1 MKSILQSRS
10 LTAVLSA
17 VLLLLPQM
25 ASAQK
30 NVNLS
35 GTVRDSWSDPLVG
48 VSVIQ
53 KGTANGVSTL
63 ADGTYSISVPEGA
76 TVQFSCIG
84 YRTVEKLASGG
95 ILDVVLE
102 DDTNMLESIVVVG
115 YGTQKKANLTGSVA
129 SVSSDDIKDIP
140 AANAA
145 SLLQGRLPGVV
156 LTSNGGQAGKDNP
169 EIRIRGI
176 GTLSG
181 NNNPM
186 VVIDGIEAGVDDIRQ
201 IAAADIDNV
210 SVLKDAASAAIYG
223 VRAANGVIL
232 ITTKRGFE
240 SAPKI
245 NYSSNFTLQKAA
257 IMPDYVDSYNWALM
271 YNESKNSDIYTAD
284 MLRKLQDG
292 SDPDHFAN
300 TRWVDEMFRLAPM
313 QQHGISV
320 RGGSKTARYAVSA
333 GYLDQKGILKY
344 SGYRRYN
351 FRSNVDATLGRVT
364 FGLNLAG
371 SLDDTKEP
379 GGGVTGE
386 NGVMRMLTWF
396 TRPTVPARYS
406 NGYYGCV
413 DGTDISHTVFK
424 NPLQTMSEGYRS
436 NYGYHFDGKLFAEV
450 DIWKGIKFKTS
461 LAYSSYL
468 NTTESYSQKSSK
480 YDAEG
485 NLLYRN
491 ETNSLYKY
499 MWLSR
504 TLTNENLLTWNRTVA
519 DRHEFNVL
527 LGHSTIQYR
536 YDTNHGSKQGFASDN
551 LYQFDA
557 GTEKDNVGGNAEEY
571 SLQSFFGRIGYIYD
585 NRYLFEMNVRHDG
598 SSRLP
603 KSHRYATF
611 PSFSAGW
618 VVSNE
623 DFFSGV
629 GFINHLKLRASW
641 GKLGNQEI
649 GNYPYAPTMA
659 ANYNYYFG
667 SSKSIGLTDNVV
679 ANDNI
684 RWETTTMTDLGFDMN
699 FWKSKFN
706 LTFDWFDKL
715 TSDILLKLSMPSS
728 FLGTLS
734 APYQNVGKVRNRGWE
749 LSLGYNDRAGDWTW
763 NAGVQLSA
771 VNNTIVDN
779 GGIDTYSGNTVNR
792 EGYPIG
798 SYYGL
803 KAIGMYRT
811 EADLRATDSQG
822 RIVTTNGA
830 APVLGNI
837 IYEDFNGDGNINSD
851 DRQIIGNPFPKLA
864 YSFSLGFTWKNL
876 DFNTFWQG
884 VAGVYRYNWEQ
895 TTISNG
901 GNMTKR
907 WLDRYSD
914 TNTGGSMPAMGEGH
928 NYNST
933 YSTFWLDKSDYLRLK
948 NIELGYTF
956 RGRLMERIKCDN
968 LRVYLQSTNLLT
980 ITPLKDYDPE
990 KSSGDTRGDIHPN
1003 LTTFSVGVNL
1013 NF

>member
-1 MKSILQSRS
+1 MKNRLQLRN
-10 LTAVLSA
+10 LTAVLAA
-17 VLLLLPQM
+17 VLFLLPQTV
-25 ASAQK
+25 SAQR
-30 NVNLS
+30 NVNVT

-48 VSVIQ
+48 VTVIQ
-53 KGTANGVSTL
+53 KGTTSGVSTL
-63 ADGTYSISVPEGA
+63 DDGTYSISVPEGA
-76 TVQFSCIG
+76 VLQFSCIG
-84 YRTVEKLASGG
+84 YKSVEKTVSGG
-95 ILDVVLE
+95 SLDVVLE
-102 DDTNMLESIVVVG
+102 DDMNMLESIVVVG

-129 SVSSDDIKDIP
+129 SVSSDDIRDIP

-169 EIRIRGI
+169 EIRIRGV

-245 NYSSNFTLQKAA
+245 NYSGNISLQKAA

-271 YNESKNSDIYTAD
+271 YNESKNTDVYTAD
-284 MLRKLQDG
+284 MLRKLKDG

-300 TRWVDEMFRLAPM
+300 TRWVDEMFRTAPM
-313 QQHGISV
+313 QQHSISV
-320 RGGSKTARYAVSA
+320 RGGSKNAHYAVSA
-333 GYLDQKGILKY
+333 GYLDQEGILKY
-344 SGYRRYN
+344 SGYKRYN

-371 SLDDTKEP
+371 SMDDTKEP

-396 TRPTVPARYS
+396 TRPSVPAVYS

-424 NPLQTMSEGYRS
+424 NPLQTMSEGHRT
-436 NYGYHFDGKLFAEV
+436 NHGYHFDGKLFAEV
-450 DIWKGIKFKTS
+450 DIWNGIKFKS
-461 LAYSSYL
+461 SVAYSTYL
-468 NTTESYSQKSSK
+468 NTTSSYTQKSSK

-485 NLLYRN
+485 NLLYRS

-504 TLTNENLLTWNRTVA
+504 TFTNENLLTWNKTI
-519 DRHEFNVL
+519 DGKHEFNVL
-527 LGHSTIQYR
+527 LGQSTIQYR
-536 YDTNHGSKQGFASDN
+536 YDSDHASKQGFASDN
-551 LYQFDA
+551 LYEFDA
-557 GTEKDNVGGNAEEY
+557 ATTKDNVGGSAEEY

-585 NRYLFEMNVRHDG
+585 SRYLFEVNLRHDG
-598 SSRLP
+598 SSRMP
-603 KSHRYATF
+603 ESHRYATF

-618 VVSNE
+618 VISNE
-623 DFFSGV
+623 DFFNGV
-629 GFINHLKLRASW
+629 SFINHLKLRASW

-684 RWETTTMTDLGFDMN
+684 RWETTTMTDLGFDAG
-699 FWKSKFN
+699 FWKSRIN

-715 TSDILLKLSMPSS
+715 TSDILLKLPLPSS
-728 FLGTLS
+728 FLGTLGS
-734 APYQNVGKVRNRGWE
+734 PYQNVGKVRNRGWE
-749 LSLGYNDRAGDWTW
+749 LSVNYSDRYGDWAW

-771 VNNTIVDN
+771 VKNTIVDN
-779 GGIDTYSGNTVNR
+779 GGIDTFSGNTINR
-792 EGYPIG
+792 EGHPIG

-811 EADLRATDSQG
+811 EADLNRTDSEG

-830 APVLGNI
+830 APMLGNI
-837 IYEDFNGDGNINSD
+837 IYEDFNGDGNINAD

-864 YSFSLGFTWKNL
+864 YSFNLGFTWKSL

-901 GNMTKR
+901 GNMTSR
-907 WLDRYSD
+907 WLDRYSSS
-914 TNTGGSMPAMGEGH
+914 NTDGSMPAMGEGH

-933 YSTFWLDKSDYLRLK
+933 YSTFWLDKADYLRLK

-956 RGRLMERIKCDN
+956 RGGLFERIGCDN
-968 LRVYLQSTNLLT
+968 MRVYLQATNLLT
-980 ITPLKDYDPE
+980 FTPLKDYDPE
-990 KSSGDTRGDIHPN
+990 KSSGDERGDIHPN
-1003 LTTFSVGVNL
+1003 LKTFSVGVNL

>member
-1 MKSILQSRS
+1 MKNKS
-10 LTAVLSA
+10 LFRQALAVLA
-17 VLLLLPQM
+17 AGLLILPQT
-25 ASAQK
+25 AFAQNK
-30 NVNLS
+30 VS
-35 GTVRDSWSDPLVG
+35 GTVKDSWGDP
-48 VSVIQ
+48 VIGAAVVQ
-53 KGTANGVSTL
+53 KGTTNGISTSE
-63 ADGTYSISVPEGA
+63 DGTYSISVPAGA
-76 TVQFSCIG
+76 ILQFSCVG
-84 YRTVEKLASGG
+84 YKTVEMTVTGET
-95 ILDVVLE
+95 LDAVLE
-102 DDTNMLESIVVVG
+102 DDVDLLEGVVVVG

-129 SVSSDDIKDIP
+129 SVSSRDIEDIP

-169 EIRIRGI
+169 EIRVRGV

-186 VVIDGIEAGVDDIRQ
+186 VIIDGIEAGVDDIRQ

-240 SAPKI
+240 SAPKV
-245 NYSSNFTLQKAA
+245 NYSGNFTLQKAA
-257 IMPDYVDSYNWALM
+257 IMPDYVDSCDWALM
-271 YNESKNSDIYTAD
+271 YNESKNTDIYTAD
-284 MLRKLQDG
+284 MLAKLRNG

-300 TRWVDEMFRLAPM
+300 TDWVAEMFRVAPM
-313 QQHGISV
+313 HQHNLSV
-320 RGGSKTARYAVSA
+320 RGGSKNAHYAVSA
-333 GYLDQKGILKY
+333 GYLDQEGILKY

-351 FRSNVDATLGRVT
+351 FRSNVDATRGRFT

-371 SLDDTKEP
+371 SLDDTTEP
-379 GGGVTGE
+379 GGGVGGE

-396 TRPTVPARYS
+396 TRPTVPAVYS

-424 NPLQTMSEGYRS
+424 NPLQTMAEGHRT
-436 NYGYHFDGKLFAEV
+436 NYGYHFDGKVFAEA
-450 DIWKGIKFKTS
+450 DIWQGIKFKTS
-461 LAYSSYL
+461 LAYSTYL
-468 NTTESYSQKSSK
+468 NTTSSYSQKSSK

-499 MWLSR
+499 MWMSKN
-504 TLTNENLLTWNRTVA
+504 LTNENLLTWNRTLNEKH
-519 DRHEFNVL
+519 DFNVL

-536 YDTNHGSKQGFASDN
+536 YDTENGTKQDFASDN
-551 LYQFDA
+551 LYEFNA
-557 GTEKDNVGGNAEEY
+557 GTSNDKVAGSAEEY
-571 SLQSFFGRIGYIYD
+571 ALQSFFGRVGYIYD
-585 NRYLFEMNVRHDG
+585 NRYLFEMNIRHDG
-598 SSRLP
+598 SSRMP
-603 KSHRYATF
+603 SSHRYATF

-618 VVSNE
+618 NISNE
-623 DFFSGV
+623 DFFSNV
-629 GFINHLKLRASW
+629 DFINHLKIRASW

-649 GNYPYAPTMA
+649 GNYPYAATMA
-659 ANYNYYFG
+659 ASYNYYFG
-667 SSKSIGLTDNVV
+667 SSKSIGLADNIV
-679 ANDNI
+679 ANDDI
-684 RWETTTMTDLGFDMN
+684 RWETTTMTDLGFDVTVWN
-699 FWKSKFN
+699 GKISA
-706 LTFDWFDKL
+706 TFDWFDKL
-715 TSDILLKLSMPSS
+715 TSDILLKLPLPSS
-728 FLGTLS
+728 FLGTLGS
-734 APYQNVGKVRNRGWE
+734 PYQNVGKVRNRGWE
-749 LSLGYNDRAGDWTW
+749 FSASYNDRAGDWSW
-763 NAGVQLSA
+763 NANVQLSA
-771 VNNTIVDN
+771 VKNTIVDN
-779 GGIDTYSGNTVNR
+779 GGIETISGNTINR
-792 EGYPIG
+792 EGNPIG

-811 EADLRATDSQG
+811 EADLTKTDSEG

-837 IYEDFNGDGNINSD
+837 IYEDFNCDGNIDAN

-864 YSFSLGFTWKNL
+864 YSFSLGFTWKSL

-907 WLDRYSD
+907 WLDRYSS
-914 TNTGGSMPAMGEGH
+914 TNTDGSMPAMGEGH
-928 NYNST
+928 DYNST
-933 YSTFWLDKSDYLRLK
+933 YSTFWLGKADYLRLK

-956 RGRLMERIKCDN
+956 AGRLLEKIGCEN
-968 LRVYLQSTNLLT
+968 ARVYLQGTNLLT
-980 ITPLKDYDPE
+980 FTPLKDYDPE
-990 KSSGDTRGDIHPN
+990 KSSGDTRGDVHPN
-1003 LTTFSVGVNL
+1003 TKTVSVGVNI